1 MNQDLDSDLR
11 NSTQYGYVEAS
22 KALQIP
28 ASTLRAWTRGQDGFE
43 PVFRPAG
50 KGGLSY
56 FNLIEAQVLRAI
68 RMVGK
73 VKMSCVREAL
83 DVGWEDHGIE
93 RLLIHRDFRFGRSG
107 LFIERYSQLV
117 RLTRSKQM
125 VFELI
130 LNEHLSRVEY
140 DGNGFPKLFF
150 PNLAKYSEKKYIRI
164 NPFVS
169 FGRATVKTRPISTQ
183 AIVSRIDAG
192 EELKF
197 VAEDYEI
204 KREEVEA
211 AIYYEAGRF
220 GPLYG

>member
-1 MNQDLDSDLR
+1 MNEDLNNDLR
-11 NSTQYGYVEAS
+11 NSTQYGYGEAS

-28 ASTLRAWTRGQDGFE
+28 ASTLRAWTRGQEGFE
-43 PVFRPAG
+43 PVFRPASS
-50 KGGLSY
+50 GGLSY

-73 VKMSCVREAL
+73 LKMSCVREAL
-83 DVGWEDHGIE
+83 DLGLKDHGIE

-125 VFELI
+125 TFRLI

-140 DGNGFPKLFF
+140 DAEGFPKLFY
-150 PNLAKYSEKKYIRI
+150 PNLVKFSERKYIRI

-169 FGRATVKTRPISTQ
+169 FGRATVKTKPISTQ

-192 EELKF
+192 EDLNF

-220 GPLYG
+220 GPVYG